1 MKLKVDSTKVERLLT
16 NAKDEHKKIMTET
29 LTFFR
34 KVTPVDKGNA
44 RRNTKLITNA
54 PNKTTILADY
64 AYAGKLNEGYSIQ
77 APEGMTKPAIT
88 YIRKTAMPKSTRR
101 LNRG

>member
-16 NAKDEHKKIMTET
+16 NAKDEHKKIMLET

-34 KVTPVDKGNA
+34 KVTPVNKGNA
-44 RRNTKLITNA
+44 RRNTKLITNV

-64 AYAGKLNEGYSIQ
+64 AYAGKLEEGSSDQ
-77 APEGMTKPAIT
+77 APEGMTRPTIN
-88 YIRKTAMPKSTRR
+88 YIRKTALPKSTRR
-101 LNRG
+101 VNRG

>member
-1 MKLKVDSTKVERLLT
+1 MKLKVDSVKVEKLLSD
-16 NAKDEHKKIMTET
+16 ARDEHKKIMLET

-34 KVTPVDKGNA
+34 KVTPIDKGNA
-44 RRNTKLITNA
+44 RRNTRLITNV

-64 AYAGKLNEGYSIQ
+64 PYAGRLNEGYSIQ
-77 APEGMTKPAIT
+77 APEGMTRPAIT